1 MKRYE
6 KISFNPKI
14 LIGSL
19 LQSGSTTSTSL
30 ASSLLN
36 GDSEDIFGKTRIDE
50 RKKRVEEITPK
61 KPPKSRIHE
70 SYTQP
75 RRINPISKPIVVE
88 PVLVKLDNH
97 ILDIS
102 PILKK
107 SESST
112 SKEETISGTSEGELE
127 SVWKLD
133 KERGNEDNK
142 KEKER
147 NQNKVNRKQEIR
159 KTIKR
164 RIEKLRKGNRRRV
177 TLWRAVPY
185 YCYRWG
191 MTEEELLDDVEHNK
205 YICFT
210 K

>member
-61 KPPKSRIHE
+61 KPPRSRLHE
-70 SYTQP
+70 GYTQP
-75 RRINPISKPIVVE
+75 RRINFISKPTIVE
-88 PVLVKLDNH
+88 PVLVQLDNH
-97 ILDIS
+97 TLNIS

-112 SKEETISGTSEGELE
+112 SKEEIVSDTSEYELD
-127 SVWKLD
+127 SIWKLD
-133 KERGNEDNK
+133 KERSNEGTT
-142 KEKER
+142 KERER
-147 NQNKVNRKQEIR
+147 NQNKICTKQEIR
-159 KTIKR
+159 RTVKK
-164 RIEKLRKGNRRRV
+164 RIEKLRKGHRRRV

-191 MTEEELLDDVEHNK
+191 MTEEELLDDIEHNK